1 MACRSFWRRTDR
13 QCNRP
18 DSLAAIAN
26 LLDQTIGAL
35 KEFLAAVTDE
45 RHCLVKGDTSQ
56 LPAIADRKSALA
68 TRLSDL
74 ETRRDAALGAAGLGS
89 GRAGVEAWIAARP
102 AGLRLTAHKSWQ
114 NYMDLAIKAR
124 DENEL
129 NGKLIAAHLQ
139 QNQQALEALLGN
151 HAEGST
157 YGADGQRSTSASRR
171 PLGSA

>member
-1 MACRSFWRRTDR
+1 M
-13 QCNRP
+13 
-18 DSLAAIAN
+18 AAIAN

-35 KEFLAAVTDE
+35 KEFLAAVADE

-56 LPAIADRKSALA
+56 LLAIAEKKSALA

-74 ETRRDAALGAAGLGS
+74 DTRRDAALGAAGLGI

-102 AGLRLTAHKSWQ
+102 VGMRPAAHKSWQ
-114 NYMDLAIKAR
+114 IYMDLATEAR

-139 QNQQALEALLGN
+139 QNQQALEALLGSS
-151 HAEGST
+151 AAGGT
-157 YGADGQRSTSASRR
+157 YGADGQRSMAASRR

>member
-1 MACRSFWRRTDR
+1 MAYRNSWRKTDQPR
-13 QCNRP
+13 DRP

-56 LPAIADRKSALA
+56 LPAIAEKKSALA
-68 TRLSDL
+68 IRLSDL
-74 ETRRDAALGAAGLGS
+74 DTRRDAALGAAGLGS
-89 GRAGVEAWIAARP
+89 GRAGVEAWIAGRP
-102 AGLRLTAHKSWQ
+102 AGLRPTAQKSWQ

-139 QNQQALEALLGN
+139 QNQQALNALLGN
-151 HAEGST
+151 PVEGGT